1 MSTCFIWC
9 MYKVLFNV
17 MHVQS
22 TFQCKA
28 VLGVSLILLN
38 AHWAACRL
46 WERENLK
53 FRSMR
58 SSYGWL
64 VSNTVNDG
72 LQRQIAHK
80 IFKLK
85 IEAHPVNA
93 GHYMAFRHHISSA
106 TNLAANFGWDWSRTT
121 PDIAS
126 KLLQAAIW
134 SHCAILFES
143 EQTPFSWTWRR
154 FRSAALHRIQCGI
167 CGFVHICHI
176 RDQWLMERLS

>member
-93 GHYMAFRHHISSA
+93 GHYMAFKHLISFA
-106 TNLAANFGWDWSRTT
+106 TDLAANFGCYRFRIT
-121 PDIAS
+121 PDIVS
-126 KLLQAAIW
+126 KLWRASIW
-134 SHCAILFES
+134 SRCAVWFES
-143 EQTPFSWTWRR
+143 EQTPFLLTGRWCRP
-154 FRSAALHRIQCGI
+154 AALHRMLFCSYVI
-167 CGFVHICHI
+167 FLPK
-176 RDQWLMERLS
+176 DQRTIERFS